1 MGDDG
6 SLVPM
11 EQVSKTHAL
20 SEQGLHAK
28 HVTAGWQLVRAMEP
42 HELARVRL
50 AIRHLP
56 QKASQLLGY
65 LDPSKRLSPV
75 DCAEQ
80 WAQEILREAVEIEAD
95 LIEW

>member
-1 MGDDG
+1 
-6 SLVPM
+6 M
-11 EQVSKTHAL
+11 EQALEHVTTTHAL
-20 SEQGLHAK
+20 SSEGLHAK
-28 HVTAGWQLVRAMEP
+28 HVTKGWQLVRPMEA
-42 HELARVRL
+42 HELARVRM

-56 QKASQLLGY
+56 GKAQQLLGY

-80 WAQEILREAVEIEAD
+80 WAQEILNEAVEIEAD

>member
-1 MGDDG
+1 
-6 SLVPM
+6 M
-11 EQVSKTHAL
+11 EPALEPISNTHAL
-20 SEQGLHAK
+20 SSQGLHAK
-28 HVTAGWQLVRAMEP
+28 HITQGWQLVRPMGA

-56 QKASQLLGY
+56 GKAQQLLGY

-80 WAQEILREAVEIEAD
+80 WAQDILREAVELEAD